1 MAAKRNTTR
10 PPARKSSGQ
19 ASRKTRSG
27 NSAKSSRMP
36 FAWGVTGLAIGLM
49 VALVVHLE
57 HRRPDTA
64 APDETATTADS
75 DNATAGGSDQPRF
88 EFYRLLNEQ
97 EVEVAE
103 EETPASDS
111 GTQALPEAESPTEPA
126 PDSDPAPA
134 SEEGKRYLLQAGS
147 FRQAAD
153 ADSLKAKLALLGIQA
168 RIQAVE
174 LPGGE
179 TWHRVRVG
187 PFSELQQV
195 NGVRAQMADQEIES
209 ILLQAGG

>member
-1 MAAKRNTTR
+1 MTAKRNTTR

-27 NSAKSSRMP
+27 NSAKSSWMP

-64 APDETATTADS
+64 GGNEMAASEEETAS
-75 DNATAGGSDQPRF
+75 ESDQPRF

-103 EETPASDS
+103 EQAPEEN
-111 GTQALPEAESPTEPA
+111 GTQALPEADPA
-126 PDSDPAPA
+126 PEPSADSDPAPA
-134 SEEGKRYLLQAGS
+134 DSGEDKRYLLQAGS
-147 FRQAAD
+147 FRQAEDAD
-153 ADSLKAKLALLGIQA
+153 ALKAKLALLGIQA

-187 PFSELQQV
+187 PFSDLQQV
-195 NGVRAQMADQEIES
+195 NGVRAQMADQKIES